1 MEMNVLEFGSPR
13 VMVFPFNGY
22 VPREERDIVDMA

>member
-1 MEMNVLEFGSPR
+1 MNVLEFGSPW
-13 VMVFPFNGY
+13 VMVLFPFNGY